1 MAAPDV
7 HCKYNYFGHC
17 KYESTCHKNTYMKLA
32 QTFPVGPRTARRGT
46 PTCAD
51 ILRTSTSVSLVIN
64 APIFIEKIRAT

>member
-1 MAAPDV
+1 MFIVNITTLVIASMNQLATKD
-7 HCKYNYFGHC
+7 
-17 KYESTCHKNTYMKLA
+17 TYLKHA
-32 QTFPVGPRTARRGT
+32 QTFPVGPRNARRGT

>member
-1 MAAPDV
+1 MFIVNITTLVIASMNQLV
-7 HCKYNYFGHC
+7 
-17 KYESTCHKNTYMKLA
+17 TKNTYLKLA